1 MKNDKKYVYHMYGGC
16 VIMFGKKVKNEK
28 PVVVTTKEE
37 LKTAIKN
44 KKPCIEVHG
53 EIAKKIKW
61 MTKLNRA
68 ASLALLPLLAVV
80 GGPMSAAFAV
90 PAAAASAGIT
100 AAEITLAV
108 IAISAGMVIAIIK
121 GYNVEVDVKGIVRL
135 QMKK

>member
-1 MKNDKKYVYHMYGGC
+1 
-16 VIMFGKKVKNEK
+16 MFGKKVKNEK

-37 LKTAIKN
+37 LKAAIKN

-53 EIAKKIKW
+53 EIGKKIKW
-61 MTKLNRA
+61 MTKLNCA